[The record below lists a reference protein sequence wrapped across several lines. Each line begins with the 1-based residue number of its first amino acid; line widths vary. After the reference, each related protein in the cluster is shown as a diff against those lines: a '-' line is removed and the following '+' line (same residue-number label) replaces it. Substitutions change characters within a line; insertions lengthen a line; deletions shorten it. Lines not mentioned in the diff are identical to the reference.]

1 MESTVTE
8 DTSPTDTSNAPTQV
22 TCPAAK
28 DPAVRMFIV
37 AGMTL
42 AGALWCIWDAF
53 ILGHYPYAPLS
64 EDVNKFAGWAFNHF
78 LPVVLLPVSIVF
90 GVWGFVFLKRVLV
103 ADSEGIGYK
112 GKTKYSWDDVTKL
125 DASDLA
131 EKKILRL
138 HVKGRSKPLVLDSW
152 KLENF
157 VNLVAVVEDNVPE
170 DVERTV

>member
-1 MESTVTE
+1 MTE
-8 DTSPTDTSNAPTQV
+8 DTSPTDTNTAPTQV

-37 AGMTL
+37 SGMTL

-64 EDVNKFAGWAFNHF
+64 EDLNKFAGWAFNH
-78 LPVVLLPVSIVF
+78 LLPVILLPIAIDF
-90 GVWGFVFLKRVLV
+90 GVRGFVFLKRVLV
-103 ADSEGIGYK
+103 ADPEGIGYK
-112 GKTKYSWDDVTKL
+112 GKTKYPWSDVTKL

-138 HVKGRSKPLVLDSW
+138 HIKGRKKPLDLDSW

-157 VNLVAVVEDNVPE
+157 VSLVAVVEDNVPE
-170 DVERTV
+170 DVDRTV